1 MPCILLYGA
10 RVCVKTAIV
19 GNTHADA
26 DLSMVEAW
34 DGRARRLDAV
44 RSVDAS
50 AAIVVR
56 ERCAWLWY
64 SYTMV
69 VGYAAFGAGG
79 RGYKAD

>member
-1 MPCILLYGA
+1 MSCMVRNSA
-10 RVCVKTAIV
+10 RVCGKTAIV
-19 GNTHADA
+19 GKPHADA

-79 RGYKAD
+79 RGYTAD

>member
-1 MPCILLYGA
+1 
-10 RVCVKTAIV
+10 
-19 GNTHADA
+19 
-26 DLSMVEAW
+26 MVEAR

-69 VGYAAFGAGG
+69 VGYAAFGADG